1 MPSKIRD
8 NSGSNIT
15 VFQTDCAKLNII
27 SQNRK
32 NIQKGLD
39 KFSRV

>member
-8 NSGSNIT
+8 NSGSKTT

-27 SQNRK
+27 FKKRK
-32 NIQKGLD
+32 NIQKGFD
-39 KFSRV
+39 KFFRV